1 MENDENAVYGKR
13 RSRCRNRKMQE
24 RKTQERTQQEHDDV
38 TSDVC
43 KVVTRSEIATVFT
56 AWMKRETTERR
67 TAKLH
72 KEGAYKMHRNV
83 VPRFGRFY
91 VLGRVHLIDIGDI
104 GYWGTCGLDFQQ
116 FIFFS

>member
-1 MENDENAVYGKR
+1 MKMQDVENEGPDALTGKRKSVKR
-13 RSRCRNRKMQE
+13 RSEHRRNTMTSRLTSARSSHVQRCS
-24 RKTQERTQQEHDDV
+24 T
-38 TSDVC
+38 
-43 KVVTRSEIATVFT
+43 IFT